1 MLCGF
6 GFPMVYPHRLMCC
19 FQRFSGQKV
28 GRAKHTFFLGGW
40 SDRTRLVG
48 PWCHPSCCYVLCPYR
63 LICSNL
69 LTGSF
74 LGHQIYKTQSL
85 WLIMISLVPYLD
97 IHVAWPTEIG
107 KWAHGFNGIYPWAS
121 FGPVYLRIVWAAS
134 EYALYYVKCE
144 KMRYM
149 NESIHIYCIYI
160 YHYICDMIYDYVL
173 PFGN

>member
-1 MLCGF
+1 
-6 GFPMVYPHRLMCC
+6 
-19 FQRFSGQKV
+19 
-28 GRAKHTFFLGGW
+28 
-40 SDRTRLVG
+40 
-48 PWCHPSCCYVLCPYR
+48 LCPYR

-160 YHYICDMIYDYVL
+160 YIIIYVIWYMITYYPLVIKDGKQVGNPKSVNGGSLYQRAKPSCCGASSPGCAWIRFLDHKGERVL
-173 PFGN
+173 IRS